1 VFWFSA
7 RNILIKFYYLTLNM
21 RVDKIE
27 PRHTFS
33 IQLPTSLYQKI
44 VDKAGR
50 GKVSFFIKQ
59 VLEKELGEEQ
69 LKQQLIKGYQAQA
82 KNKKL
87 QKELKTMEQAQFEDL
102 ENE

>member
-1 VFWFSA
+1 M
-7 RNILIKFYYLTLNM
+7 RNERTEPN
-21 RVDKIE
+21 RV
-27 PRHTFS
+27 FS
-33 IQLPTSLYQKI
+33 IYIPNSLYQKI

-50 GKVSFFIKQ
+50 GKISTFIKQ

-87 QKELKTMEQAQFEDL
+87 QKESRAMEQAQFEDL

>member
-1 VFWFSA
+1 
-7 RNILIKFYYLTLNM
+7 M

-87 QKELKTMEQAQFEDL
+87 QKELRTMEQAQFEDL

>member
-1 VFWFSA
+1 
-7 RNILIKFYYLTLNM
+7 M

-87 QKELKTMEQAQFEDL
+87 QKESRTMEQAQFEDL

>member
-1 VFWFSA
+1 
-7 RNILIKFYYLTLNM
+7 M
-21 RVDKIE
+21 KIE

-33 IQLPTSLYQKI
+33 INLPTSLYQKL
-44 VDKAGR
+44 VDRAGR
-50 GKVSFFIKQ
+50 GKVSVFIKG

-69 LKQQLIKGYQAQA
+69 LKQQLIKGYQAQV

-87 QKELKTMEQAQFEDL
+87 QKELRAMEKVQFEDL

>member
-1 VFWFSA
+1 M
-7 RNILIKFYYLTLNM
+7 RNERMEPN
-21 RVDKIE
+21 RV
-27 PRHTFS
+27 FS
-33 IQLPTSLYQKI
+33 IYIPNSLYQKI

-50 GKVSFFIKQ
+50 GRISTFIKQ
-59 VLEKELGEEQ
+59 VLEKELSNEGEQ

-87 QKELKTMEQAQFEDL
+87 QEESRAMEEAQFEDL